1 MREILA
7 KSFWLQI
14 LLVAAAYT
22 AVGRLSSLVSVPP
35 EIVGTIWPPSGIAL
49 AALLLGGYRLW
60 PGVWLGSV
68 ATVLLTALQRDNLSS
83 LLPAVVIAVALGT
96 GASLQAVI
104 GASLVRRFTRDRN
117 PLDRQQDVLALL
129 FWGGLVG
136 CTVGATLG
144 AGTLFFSGYLG
155 QNTVLYTW
163 GTWWAGDTIGTLIV
177 APVVLLWA
185 ERRPAW
191 LRRRL
196 SVTIPLAAT
205 FAIVVLLFLFA
216 NRREEEAVH
225 AAFVERAQNF
235 ASAIHVSCEDH
246 LEALHSMTLVLSMLP
261 SVGPRDFQ
269 AIVAGVLDHR
279 PGIQALSW
287 NPVVDR
293 AGRAAFER
301 GRGGIPGFPITE
313 RDPRGGL
320 RPAAP
325 RAEYVPALYI
335 EPVADNE
342 RALGF
347 DVKSELIRRE
357 ALETARDTGEVTA
370 TRRIRLVVQTGETQH
385 AVLLFSPVYSAGNVP
400 ASPEERRQRLRG
412 YATAA
417 LRMDQL
423 VETAVRRLRLDE
435 GMTFA
440 LMDTDATGPRRFLFA
455 DSRWEQQLDDPRG
468 LELSERFSLGGRPW
482 EIRVVAIRSTQSPGR
497 SWRSSAVL
505 AVGLLFTGLLGAFLL
520 VVTSRA
526 TQVEEL
532 VVLRTA
538 ELQRELV
545 EHRRT
550 GEVLRAS
557 EARYRAIFDHMIGG
571 MITFDGESRIESVNP
586 AAERIF
592 GYTED
597 ELIGCTAA
605 LLMADAPPSEPD
617 AFLRRVHQAAIGRV
631 TEWQGRRKNGE
642 VFPFEVA
649 LFGFDAPAG
658 QRFAANIQD
667 ISVRRE
673 VDRLKSEFVATVSH
687 ELRTPLTS
695 IRGSLGLLAAGVAG
709 ELPPKSRELVRLA
722 ERNAVRLT
730 ALINDILDF
739 ESLDSSRVSM
749 QFAAVDLQALVEQS
763 FESVRAFAD
772 EQGISL
778 ASHPTR
784 VRIWA
789 DAHRIVQVLDNLL
802 SNAIK
807 FSPAGRE
814 VRVCAEEQ
822 GNRVRVFVKDEGRG
836 IPATHRERIFERF
849 VQVEV
854 ADKRDQ
860 GGTGLGLSICK
871 AIIEHHG
878 GEIGVESEVGSGST
892 FWFELS
898 TMPGPES

>member
-7 KSFWLQI
+7 KRLWLQI
-14 LLVAAAYT
+14 LVVAAAY
-22 AVGRLSSLVSVPP
+22 AAAGRLSLLITAPT
-35 EIVGTIWPPSGIAL
+35 ELFGTIWPPSGIAL
-49 AALLLGGYRLW
+49 AALLLGGSRLW
-60 PGVWLGSV
+60 PGIWLGTI
-68 ATVLLTALQRDNLSS
+68 ATVLWTAIQRDDLVS
-83 LLPAVVIAVALGT
+83 LLPALAIGVTLGA
-96 GASLQAVI
+96 GASLQAVV
-104 GASLVRRFTRDRN
+104 GASLVRRFTQGRN

-129 FWGGLVG
+129 FWGALVG

-144 AGTLFFSGYLG
+144 ALTLVFSGFLVG
-155 QNTVLYTW
+155 SNFLFAW
-163 GTWWAGDTIGTLIV
+163 ATWWAGDTIGTLIV
-177 APVVLLWA
+177 APLVLLWA

-205 FAIVVLLFLFA
+205 LAIVVLLFLFA
-216 NRREEEAVH
+216 TRREEEAIH
-225 AAFVERAQNF
+225 TAFMERAQNF
-235 ASAIHVSCEDH
+235 ASVIHASCDDH
-246 LEALHSMTLVLSMLP
+246 LEALHSLTLVLSMLP
-261 SVGPRDFQ
+261 SVGPRDFHTM
-269 AIVAGVLDHR
+269 VAGVLEHR

-287 NPVVDR
+287 NPVVYR

-301 GRGGIPGFPITE
+301 GGDGRSGYPITE
-313 RDPRGGL
+313 RDPLGQL

-325 RAEYVPALYI
+325 RAEHVPALYI
-335 EPVADNE
+335 EPMADNE

-347 DVKSELIRRE
+347 DVASEPIRRE
-357 ALETARDTGEVTA
+357 ALEQARDLGRLTA
-370 TRRIRLVVQTGETQH
+370 TRRIRLVVQTGGAQH
-385 AVLLFSPVYSAGNVP
+385 AVLLFSPVYSPGDPP
-400 ASPEERRQRLRG
+400 ASREERRQRLRG

-423 VETAVRRLRLDE
+423 VETAVKKLRPE

-440 LMDTDATGPRRFLFA
+440 LLDTDATGSGRVLFA
-455 DSRWEQQLDDPRG
+455 DSLWMQRLEEPRG
-468 LELSERFSLGGRPW
+468 LELSDRFSLGGRAW
-482 EIRVVAIRSTQSPGR
+482 EIRVVAIRSSPSASR
-497 SWRSSAVL
+497 SWRSSIVL
-505 AVGLLFTGLLGAFLL
+505 AAGLLFTGLLGAFLL
-520 VVTSRA
+520 VMTSQA

-538 ELQRELV
+538 ELQRELF
-545 EHRRT
+545 EHQRT

-592 GYTED
+592 GYGED

-605 LLMADAPPSEPD
+605 LLMADAPPSEPFE
-617 AFLRRVHQAAIGRV
+617 FLRRVHRSAIGRV

-649 LFGFDAPAG
+649 LFAFDTPAG
-658 QRFAANIQD
+658 QRYAANIQD

-695 IRGSLGLLAAGVAG
+695 IRGSLGLLAAGIAG
-709 ELPPKSRELVRLA
+709 ELPSKSRELVRLA

-778 ASHPTR
+778 ASHPTK

-802 SNAIK
+802 ANAIK

-814 VRVCAEEQ
+814 VQVWAEEQ
-822 GNRVRVFVKDEGRG
+822 GNRARVFVKDHGRG

-860 GGTGLGLSICK
+860 GGTGLGLAICK
-871 AIIEHHG
+871 AIVEHHG
-878 GEIGVESEVGSGST
+878 GEIGVDSEVGVGST

-898 TMPGPES
+898 TMPAAVG